1 MKPISKQWRDCS
13 RACAL
18 LVLVTPV
25 ACQPTKTV
33 KSDLNTVTS
42 IKRTTPPEKPEFTT
56 ISGLIMFAEA
66 KIAMGDAETAV
77 SLYLRAAKQSRNPE
91 VAERAAFLAR
101 QAGTGNQI
109 QEALN
114 RWQEIDP
121 SSDGPHE
128 AAIIYAAE
136 HNQPELLQS
145 SLKKLVHSEP
155 NYRAHWLANV
165 WLGLPK
171 EKQHSFLKIITLV
184 ATDSSNGSLAMVVAN
199 TKNRL
204 QSPSG
209 TEWLDA
215 WIESRSPPANVILFR
230 SRLELP
236 QRKQAIA
243 YLERFAKDSQDF
255 NVRAQLARWYGLE
268 GDNETALTILRRLI
282 EDDSSR
288 HQDLLTLSILELR
301 SGNLDTAEKHLKTLL
316 ASEQYRSEAYYY
328 LGELASKKGL
338 NNLAID
344 RFLRVDKGELV
355 IEARKQLASL
365 ALQSNDLDQ
374 ANRWF
379 SEAKLLFPNFEVQLN
394 IAEAQF
400 KTANDRAGEAIP
412 LLTEALSRD
421 PESIQLLY
429 TRALAFEKIDK
440 IDGAEKDLRRIL
452 ELKPN
457 DPDALNAL
465 GYTLADRT
473 DRYDEAL
480 VLIKAALQQK
490 PESAAI
496 LDSMGWVL
504 LKLGQLENAVSYFT
518 KAWGISQDHE
528 IAAHYG
534 ELLWRL
540 GRHKDAREIW
550 RIGYESHPE
559 SDKIRRTIERLTNS

>member
-1 MKPISKQWRDCS
+1 M
-13 RACAL
+13 
-18 LVLVTPV
+18 LVLVTLV

-33 KSDLNTVTS
+33 NSDLNTVTS
-42 IKRTTPPEKPEFTT
+42 ISRTTPMGMPGIKT

-66 KIAMGDAETAV
+66 KIASGDAETAV
-77 SLYLRAAKQSRNPE
+77 SLYLRAAMQSRNPQ

-101 QAGTGNQI
+101 QAGTSDQI
-109 QEALN
+109 QEALS
-114 RWQEIDP
+114 RWREIDP
-121 SSDGPHE
+121 SSHGPYE

-145 SLKKLVHSEP
+145 SLTKLVTSQLD
-155 NYRAHWLANV
+155 YRAHWLANF

-171 EKQHSFLKIITLV
+171 EKQQSFLKIISLV
-184 ATDSSNGSLAMVVAN
+184 ATDSVNGSLAMVVAN

-204 QSPSG
+204 HSPSG

-215 WIESRSPPANVILFR
+215 WIESRSPPASVILFR

-243 YLERFAKDSQDF
+243 YLERFAKGSQDF
-255 NVRAQLARWYGLE
+255 SIRAQLARWYGLE
-268 GDNETALTILRRLI
+268 GDNETALTILRKLI

-301 SGNLDTAEKHLKTLL
+301 NGNLYNAEKHLKTLL
-316 ASEQYRSEAYYY
+316 TSERYRSEAYYY
-328 LGELASKKGL
+328 LGELAVKKEL

-355 IEARKQLASL
+355 IEARKQLASI
-365 ALQSNDLDQ
+365 ALKSNDLDQ
-374 ANRWF
+374 ADRWF

-400 KTANDRAGEAIP
+400 KTANNRAGDAIP
-412 LLTEALSRD
+412 ILTEALSRD
-421 PESIQLLY
+421 PESIEILY
-429 TRALAFEKIDK
+429 TRALAFEQIDK

-473 DRYDEAL
+473 DRYEEAL
-480 VLIKAALQQK
+480 ALIEAALQQK

-550 RIGYESHPE
+550 RIGYESNPE
-559 SDKIRRTIERLTNS
+559 SDKIRRTIQRLTDS